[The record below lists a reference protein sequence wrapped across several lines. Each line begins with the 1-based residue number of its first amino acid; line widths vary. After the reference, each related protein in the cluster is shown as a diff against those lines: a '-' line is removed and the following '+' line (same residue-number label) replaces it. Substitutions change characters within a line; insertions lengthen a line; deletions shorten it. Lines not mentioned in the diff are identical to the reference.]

1 MNVYLAGLNCGNISK
16 KQKMDIYLAG
26 FHGEKGRTNKN
37 GILKQKIYVLES
49 FVYVSDW
56 QLPLIKNEWHFLL
69 DSGAF
74 TFMDTSKDNTSGIDW
89 IKYVNDYADFIN
101 KMDIDLFFE
110 LDIDSVKGIKY
121 VEKLRKHLEKR
132 TGKQSIPVWHK
143 SRGIDYWKWM
153 CENYSY
159 VAIGASGK
167 YSSSWVHNPK
177 SIHVLNKMIDI
188 AHKNN
193 CRVHGLGYTKLKK
206 LPDVKFDSVDSTAWL
221 YGNRGGFLFQFNGTT
236 LIKHNKPEN
245 TKMKSNEIAIHN
257 FKEWVKFQKYA
268 KDNL

>member
-1 MNVYLAGLNCGNISK
+1 MDIYIAGLNAGNISK

-26 FHGEKGRTNKN
+26 FHGEKNRTNRN
-37 GILKQKIYVLES
+37 DILKQKIFVLES
-49 FVYVSDW
+49 YAYIQEW
-56 QLPLIKNEWHFLL
+56 QLPLIQNEWHFML

-74 TFMDTSKDNTSGIDW
+74 TFMDNSKDVSGVNW
-89 IKYVNDYADFIN
+89 NDYVRSYAEFIN

-110 LDIDSVKGIKY
+110 LDIDAVIPLKE
-121 VEKLRKHLEKR
+121 VEKLRHLLEDL
-132 TGKQSIPVWHK
+132 TGKKSIPVWHRK
-143 SRGIDYWKWM
+143 RGLKYWEWM
-153 CENYSY
+153 CKNYPY
-159 VAIGASGK
+159 VAI
-167 YSSSWVHNPK
+167 SSSGMYASAWVNNTK
-177 SIHVLNKMIDI
+177 SIHVINKMVDI
-188 AHKNN
+188 AHQFGTK
-193 CRVHGLGYTKLKK
+193 VHGLGYTKLKK
-206 LPDVKFDSVDSTAWL
+206 LENVKYDSVDSTAWL